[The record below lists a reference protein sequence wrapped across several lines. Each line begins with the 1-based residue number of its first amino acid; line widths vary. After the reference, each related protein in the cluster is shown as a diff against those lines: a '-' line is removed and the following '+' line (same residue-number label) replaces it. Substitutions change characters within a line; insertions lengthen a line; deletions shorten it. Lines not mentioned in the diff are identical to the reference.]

1 MRWLLAA
8 FCGTVSVMKFSR
20 KKQTRSF
27 QSLPPSLRLRL
38 HLPAPRPLSSVF
50 AHPLSLRS
58 RTVRHGTARTR
69 TRKKKKKVGVALASL
84 TGDQR
89 LQDTLLM
96 VFSGERFKSLLD
108 CSLNSLNEDVNSFTR
123 DLPNLEKSLFNAG
136 YRTSEEYVGWKSR
149 AFNKLATSKVIQGK
163 VKRQRL

>member
-1 MRWLLAA
+1 MLL
-8 FCGTVSVMKFSR
+8 
-20 KKQTRSF
+20 Q
-27 QSLPPSLRLRL
+27 
-38 HLPAPRPLSSVF
+38 
-50 AHPLSLRS
+50 
-58 RTVRHGTARTR
+58 
-69 TRKKKKKVGVALASL
+69 VGVVLATL

-96 VFSGERFKSLLD
+96 VFSGERFKRLLD

-123 DLPNLEKSLFNAG
+123 DLPNLEKSLFDAG
-136 YRTSEEYVGWKSR
+136 YRASAEYVGWKSR